1 MGPALF
7 CLGNYRLM
15 DVVDYRNWCSADNG
29 RKLADMM
36 HSSAD
41 IPKILAD
48 IIGNSAD
55 NSQYLAGNPETPIP
69 SYLERIYKKQRLQNF
84 ETFPGPIRK

>member
-1 MGPALF
+1 
-7 CLGNYRLM
+7 
-15 DVVDYRNWCSADNG
+15 
-29 RKLADMM
+29 M

-55 NSQYLAGNPETPIP
+55 NSQYLADNPETPIP
-69 SYLERIYKKQRLQNF
+69 YYLERIKSTDFKISKP
-84 ETFPGPIRK
+84 FPAQSVNKG